1 MAGFCALE
9 ADEETLCTVPRGLG
23 LPGEAS
29 SGHSCPPI
37 CAQCTPRRDRETQDR
52 SCLQLTGE
60 KLVKVPAVLSPDRGL
75 CSPVATANLK
85 AVNPYSHLSMQK
97 AHTLAR
103 TSATW

>member
-1 MAGFCALE
+1 MHRPPWLGAPWGGFFWPL
-9 ADEETLCTVPRGLG
+9 L
-23 LPGEAS
+23 S
-29 SGHSCPPI
+29 PI

-60 KLVKVPAVLSPDRGL
+60 KLAKVPAVLSPDRDL